1 MKAKQNDTPMPSV
14 AKMMPSLSLD
24 AEDLPEIKSWVVGG
38 KYTLKV
44 EVEQVSASK
53 DDMMMEGEKKRP
65 LHARFRVIAVK
76 SLSSSHMDDED
87 KEKGKKIDRLKEK
100 AEGEY

>member
-1 MKAKQNDTPMPSV
+1 MKAKQNDIPMPSV

-24 AEDLPEIKSWVVGG
+24 AEDLPEIKDWKIGG

-53 DDMMMEGEKKRP
+53 DDMMTEGAKKSP
-65 LHARFRVIAVK
+65 MHARFRVITVK
-76 SLSSSHMDDED
+76 SLSSSNMDNAM

-100 AEGEY
+100 AEYD